1 MTGKELYEYFE
12 REVTKEDYLEYYANT
27 EYDFYNTL
35 DDDLLQAYEEYFVYL
50 CGGNP
55 LYTDFNKLL
64 EGYLPEEVVNVIDFE
79 NFDINSEFFRMDPL
93 NDVVECLNE
102 DDLIDEMWN
111 DTDFLIWFLDAYEDY
126 DEEEMWEIVEEANQ
140 IAEEEG
146 NE

>member
-1 MTGKELYEYFE
+1 MTGKELYEYFG
-12 REVTKEDYLEYYANT
+12 REVTREDYLEYYART
-27 EYDFYNTL
+27 EYDFYSTL
-35 DDDLLQAYEEYFVYL
+35 NDDLLSAYEEYFVYR
-50 CGGNP
+50 CDGNP

-79 NFDINSEFFRMDPL
+79 NFDINAEFFRMDPI
-93 NDVVECLNE
+93 NDVVECLNG
-102 DDLIDEMWN
+102 DDLIDEMWD
-111 DTDFLIWFLDAYEDY
+111 DTDFLIWFLDTYEDY